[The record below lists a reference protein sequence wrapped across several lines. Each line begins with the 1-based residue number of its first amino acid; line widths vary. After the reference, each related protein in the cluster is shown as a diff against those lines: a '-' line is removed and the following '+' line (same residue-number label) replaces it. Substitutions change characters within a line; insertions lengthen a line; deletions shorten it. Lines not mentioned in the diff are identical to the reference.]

1 MPKGPLPNTPM
12 TLAVTGGTGFVG
24 AYVIREA
31 LAAGHT
37 VKALIRNPAKRLDI
51 DHKNLSWHTG
61 ALGDDDASFVAGAD
75 CVIHIAGLIKARNRA
90 AYDAVNVTAAE
101 NLALAAEAAKIPHVI
116 LLSSMAAGQPELSDY
131 AGSKRAGEEAV
142 KAAYSGK
149 LSIIRA
155 PAVFG
160 PGDEA
165 TAPFFAAIK
174 RGVLPLPGGRGW
186 KNRKLSIAFVDDLAR
201 DMVTRGLKADYAGQI
216 VSPASIPE
224 IGWQDFAKLFEHARG
239 KRVRPLPLPLSV
251 LYPVAGVTSI
261 TSQMLGLGHLTLG
274 KLNEF
279 LYQDWSSGDVIQ
291 DPTPPIDALR
301 ATLRFYKAL

>member
-1 MPKGPLPNTPM
+1 M

-31 LAAGHT
+31 LKAGHS
-37 VKALIRNPAKRLDI
+37 VRALIRNPAKRLDI
-51 DHKNLSWHTG
+51 EHDKLTWHKG
-61 ALGDDDASFVAGAD
+61 ALGDDDAAFVDGVDA
-75 CVIHIAGLIKARNRA
+75 VIHIAGLIKARNRA

-101 NLALAAEAAKIPHVI
+101 NLARSAQTAEIPRFI
-116 LLSSMAAGQPELSDY
+116 LLSSMAASRPELSDY
-131 AGSKRAGEEAV
+131 AGSKHAGEDAV
-142 KAAYSGK
+142 KAVYSGE

-165 TAPFFAAIK
+165 TAPFFAAVK
-174 RGVLPLPGGRGW
+174 RGVLPLPGGWGW
-186 KNRKLSIAFVDDLAR
+186 KKRKLSIAFVDDLAR
-201 DMVTRGLKADYAGQI
+201 DMVTRGLSGEYSGKI
-216 VSPASIPE
+216 VSPASIPD
-224 IGWQDFAKLFEHARG
+224 IGWQEFAGLFAQARG
-239 KRVRPLPLPLSV
+239 KPVRPLPLPLSV

-279 LYQDWSSGDVIQ
+279 LYQDWSTGDTIQ
-291 DPTPPIDALR
+291 DPTPPIDALK